1 MIESLSRDVSY
12 GIRSLLKH
20 PGFTAI
26 AIVTLALGIGANT
39 AIFSLVNAV
48 LLTPL
53 PFPDADQ
60 LVMVWEDASAVGFPR
75 DDAAPGN
82 YADWKAQQTVFADM
96 AALSSKSF
104 TLTGDGEP
112 ERPAVQ
118 AVTWNLFPL
127 LGVSPALGR
136 QFTADEDKPGAAKV
150 TILSHGL
157 WQRRYG
163 SDANIVGRDIQLD
176 GEKYRVVGVM
186 PGSFQFMQGTVGL
199 WVPAALNSQQ
209 LADHDNHFL
218 NVVGRLKPGVTPPQA
233 LAEIQTICDRIA
245 KDHPEEAQGLRAAV
259 VPLREQLAGTVQR
272 PLVMLIVGAVLVL
285 LIACANIASLQ
296 LSRATGRSKEIAVRA
311 ALGAS
316 RARILRQLLVE
327 SVLLGCAGGAL
338 GLLLAGWS
346 FAVLKQLIPPVMA
359 LSTNLKL
366 DLPVLIFAFVTSCLT
381 GILFGLAPAIQA
393 SKIDLNEMLK
403 QGASRTSTA
412 GGNKLRAAFVV
423 SEVAIALMLLVG
435 AGLMMQTVYN
445 LMDQYSLFQPERLLT
460 LRTIQPDSN
469 FRDLKGYA
477 TNGHTKRVAFYED
490 VLSRV
495 SSLPGV
501 VAAGY
506 TTSVP
511 LAWKGG
517 ANGFTIENRE
527 PRPEEPTNAIHRQ
540 VSSNYFQTMGIGLR
554 KGRYFSPS
562 DNQNSMPVA
571 IINESMA
578 RQYWR
583 EEDPIGRRFKLGVA
597 NAPWMTIVGVV
608 PDVRQMGMDRPVKA
622 EMYMPYSQV
631 SSHPWFSPRDLV
643 IRTNGDPNELVAAVR
658 REIRAADPNQSI
670 SNVSTMEQLLVR
682 ETGTRRLGMI
692 LLSAFA
698 GLALLL
704 ASLGIYGVLSFF
716 VTQQTREIGVRLALG
731 AQLKDVLSLVLKK
744 GMRWT
749 LIGVAIGLAGAF
761 GLSRLM
767 TGLLFGVSAT
777 DPLTFAG
784 IAAVLSLAAL
794 VACYVPA
801 RRAAKVD
808 PLVAL
813 RYE

>member
-1 MIESLSRDVSY
+1 METLLRDIRY
-12 GIRSLLKH
+12 GIRSLLKY

-39 AIFSLVNAV
+39 AIFSLVSAV
-48 LLTPL
+48 LLKPL
-53 PFPDADQ
+53 PFPEADH
-60 LVMVWEDASAVGFPR
+60 LVMVWEDASVVGFPR

-82 YADWKAQQTVFADM
+82 YAEWKNQQTTFADM
-96 AALSSKSF
+96 AAMTARSF
-104 TLTGDGEP
+104 TLTGDGEA
-112 ERPAVQ
+112 ERPPAL

-127 LGVSPALGR
+127 LGVAPMLGR
-136 QFTADEDKPGAAKV
+136 NFTADDDTPGAGKV
-150 TILSHGL
+150 TIVSHGL

-163 SDANIVGRDIQLD
+163 SDPNIVGRDIQLD

-186 PGSFQFMQGTVGL
+186 PGGFQFLQGTVGL
-199 WVPAALNSQQ
+199 WVPATLNSQQ

-218 NVVGRLKPGVTPPQA
+218 NVVGRLKPGVTPAQA
-233 LAEIQTICDRIA
+233 LAELQTICDRIA
-245 KDHPEEAQGLRAAV
+245 KDHPDEAQGLRAVV
-259 VPLREQLAGTVQR
+259 VPLREQLAGTLQR
-272 PLVMLIVGAVLVL
+272 PLMMLIVGAALVL

-296 LSRATGRSKEIAVRA
+296 LSRATGRSREIAVRA

-327 SVLLGCAGGAL
+327 SMLLGCVGGAL
-338 GLLLAGWS
+338 GLLIAGWS
-346 FAVLKQLIPPVMA
+346 FAVLKQLIPPAMA

-366 DLPVLIFAFVTSCLT
+366 DLPVLVFAFLVSCLT
-381 GILFGLAPAIQA
+381 GVLFGLAPAIQA

-403 QGASRTSTA
+403 QGGSRTATG
-412 GGNKLRAAFVV
+412 GGNRLRAAFVV
-423 SEVAIALMLLVG
+423 SEVAIALVLLVG
-435 AGLMMQTVYN
+435 AGLMIQTVYH
-445 LMDQYSLFQPERLLT
+445 MVDQYSFFQSEQLLT

-469 FRDLKGYA
+469 FRDIKDYASKG
-477 TNGHTKRVAFYED
+477 HPKRVAFYDD

-495 SSLPGV
+495 NALPGV
-501 VAAGY
+501 LAVGY

-517 ANGFTIENRE
+517 ANGFSIENRE
-527 PRPEEPTNAIHRQ
+527 PQPGEPTNAIHRQ
-540 VSSNYFQTMGIGLR
+540 ISSNYFQTMGIGLR
-554 KGRYFSPS
+554 EGRYFTTA
-562 DNQNSMPVA
+562 DNQSSMPVA

-578 RQYWR
+578 RYWR
-583 EEDPIGRRFKLGVA
+583 NDSPIGRRFKLGVP
-597 NAPWMTIVGVV
+597 NAPWVTIVGVV
-608 PDVRQMGMDRPVKA
+608 PDIRQMGMDRPVKP
-622 EMYMPYSQV
+622 EMYLPYSQV

-658 REIRAADPNQSI
+658 REIRAVDPNQAV
-670 SNVSTMEQLLVR
+670 SNVSTMDQLLVR

-692 LLSAFA
+692 LLAAFA

-716 VTQQTREIGVRLALG
+716 VAQQTREIGVRLALG

-749 LIGVAIGLAGAF
+749 LLGVAIGLAGAF
-761 GLSRLM
+761 ALSRLM

-777 DPLTFAG
+777 DPLTFIG
-784 IAAVLSLAAL
+784 IALVLSAVAL
-794 VACYVPA
+794 VACFVPA
-801 RRAAKVD
+801 RRATKVD

>member
-1 MIESLSRDVSY
+1 MEGLIKDIRY
-12 GIRSLLKH
+12 GVRSLLKR
-20 PGFTAI
+20 PSFAAI

-48 LLTPL
+48 LLRPL
-53 PFPDADQ
+53 PFPEADQ
-60 LVMVWEDASAVGFPR
+60 LVMVWEDASIVGFPR

-82 YADWKAQQTVFADM
+82 YAYWKAQQTTFADM

-112 ERPAVQ
+112 ERPGAQ
-118 AVTWNLFPL
+118 AITWNLFPL
-127 LGVSPALGR
+127 LGVTPVLGR
-136 QFTADEDKPGAAKV
+136 NFTADEDQPGAGKV

-163 SDANIVGRDIQLD
+163 SDPEIVGRDIQLD

-186 PGSFQFMQGTVGL
+186 PNGFQFMQSTVGL
-199 WVPAALNSQQ
+199 WVPATLNSQQ
-209 LADHDNHFL
+209 LTDHDNHFL
-218 NVVGRLKPGVTPPQA
+218 NVVGRLKPGVTPSQA
-233 LAEIQTICDRIA
+233 LAELQTICDRIA
-245 KDHPEEAQGLRAAV
+245 KDHPEEAAGLRAVV
-259 VPLREQLAGTVQR
+259 VPLREQFAGTVQR
-272 PLVMLIVGAVLVL
+272 PLMMLIVGAALVL

-296 LSRATGRSKEIAVRA
+296 LSRATGRSREIAVRA

-316 RARILRQLLVE
+316 RARILRQLLAE
-327 SVLLGCAGGAL
+327 SVLLGCVGGAL
-338 GLLLAGWS
+338 GLLVAGWS

-366 DLPVLIFAFVTSCLT
+366 DLPVLVFAFLVSVVT

-403 QGASRTSTA
+403 QGGSRTSTG
-412 GGNKLRAAFVV
+412 GGNRLRAAFVV
-423 SEVAIALMLLVG
+423 AEVAIALVLLVG
-435 AGLMMQTVYN
+435 AGLMIQTVYH
-445 LMDQYSLFQPERLLT
+445 LMDQYSFFQPERLLT

-469 FRDLKGYA
+469 FRNLKDYA
-477 TNGHTKRVAFYED
+477 NTGHTRRIVFYED

-495 SSLPGV
+495 NALPGV
-501 VAAGY
+501 IATGY

-517 ANGFTIENRE
+517 ANGFSIENRE
-527 PRPEEPTNAIHRQ
+527 PQPGQAYNAIHRQ
-540 VSSNYFQTMGIGLR
+540 ISANYFQTMGIGLR
-554 KGRYFSPS
+554 NGRYFTTA
-562 DNQNSMPVA
+562 DNQNSQPVA

-578 RQYWR
+578 KQYWR
-583 EEDPIGRRFKLGVA
+583 DEDPIGRRFKLGVP
-597 NAPWMTIVGVV
+597 NAPWLTIVGVV
-608 PDVRQMGMDRPVKA
+608 PDIRQMGMDRAVKA

-631 SSHPWFSPRDLV
+631 PSHPWFSPRDLV

-658 REIRAADPNQSI
+658 REIRAADPNQAI
-670 SNVSTMEQLLVR
+670 SNVATMEELLVK

-716 VTQQTREIGVRLALG
+716 VAQQTREIGVRLALG
-731 AQLKDVLSLVLKK
+731 AQLRDVLSLVLKK

-749 LIGVAIGLAGAF
+749 LLGVVIGLGGAF
-761 GLSRLM
+761 ALSRLM

-777 DPLTFAG
+777 DPLTFVA
-784 IAAVLSLAAL
+784 IAVVLSVVAL
-794 VACYVPA
+794 LACYVPA
-801 RRAAKVD
+801 RRATKVD